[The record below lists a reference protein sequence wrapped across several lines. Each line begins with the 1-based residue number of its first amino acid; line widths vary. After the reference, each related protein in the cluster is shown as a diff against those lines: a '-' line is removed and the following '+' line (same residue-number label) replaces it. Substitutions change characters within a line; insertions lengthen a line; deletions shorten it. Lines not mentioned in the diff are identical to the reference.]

1 MSMTELERHLLNCLE
16 KLQQD
21 FTASLEN
28 QNKRLANIE
37 IRQEEQ
43 QRNLNQLEELFET
56 LESLLQKLNSI
67 FQRI

>member
-16 KLQQD
+16 KIQQD
-21 FTASLEN
+21 FTTSVES
-28 QNKRLANIE
+28 QNKRLADIE

-43 QRNLNQLEELFET
+43 QRNLNQLAELFET

-67 FQRI
+67 LQRT

>member
-21 FTASLEN
+21 FTTSVEI

-43 QRNLNQLEELFET
+43 QRNLNQLAELFKE
-56 LESLLQKLNSI
+56 LEPLLQRLNNI
-67 FQRI
+67 LQRV